1 MGGGKEKIAAQMTN
15 GQLPLELPCT
25 PPPPLGHTGHAPLW
39 AKFAESAE
47 RKHIWLSPARYH
59 AVLLIHSCPLSVS
72 LSIWFLVTIQL

>member
-15 GQLPLELPCT
+15 GQLPLELPCSR
-25 PPPPLGHTGHAPLW
+25 PLGHTGHAPLW

-47 RKHIWLSPARYH
+47 RKHIWFSPARYR
-59 AVLLIHSCPLSVS
+59 AVLLIHSCPLCVP